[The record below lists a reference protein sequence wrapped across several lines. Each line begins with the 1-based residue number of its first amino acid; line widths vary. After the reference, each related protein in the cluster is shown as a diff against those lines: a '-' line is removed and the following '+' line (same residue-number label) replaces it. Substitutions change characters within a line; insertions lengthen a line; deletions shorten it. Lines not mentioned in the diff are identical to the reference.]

1 MKIRGRL
8 RASPHAQLRAR
19 CHAWSVNFLV
29 LCLMTAVAAPSSAQS
44 LPNSV
49 LQAMRNLNLPV
60 QDVGVYV
67 VPLGGG
73 QPLLNVNADEALNPA
88 STMKLLTTYAAL
100 SRLGADYRWKTRV
113 YLRGELRDGV
123 LNGDLILQGGGDP
136 KLVIEDLVEIIARM
150 REAGLREIVGNLV
163 LDDGV
168 FSLDDRSVEQID
180 GDSSQPYNVRP
191 HGMLLNFKA
200 TKFVITPRA
209 DSVDIVLDPPLAD
222 VSIDNEVRSARGRC
236 RYGAGGLVIRDNGT
250 DQKPVIKVSGTYS
263 SECGEQN
270 LFAAVLTHRQF
281 AHAFFKAAWLAAGG
295 AWSGKTR
302 IERGAAQGA
311 SWFEW
316 TSPRTL
322 GEVVLDINKFSNNV
336 MARQVLLQ
344 STAVENQSS
353 PTIEDARSFL
363 HRWLGRNGL
372 KFPELYVENGSGLS
386 RNERISAE
394 HLARLLIHMSRS
406 AYADLLRESLPRV
419 GMDGTMKSRLQAE
432 PITGRAWIKT
442 GSLNDVRAIAG
453 YVDAA
458 SGKRYALV
466 MLINGPRAERSAP
479 AQDELLRWVYANG

>member
-1 MKIRGRL
+1 MLPFQPNLLLMTRL
-8 RASPHAQLRAR
+8 FSTPNLKRLGPL
-19 CHAWSVNFLV
+19 FLLV
-29 LCLMTAVAAPSSAQS
+29 LTTQLNAQS
-44 LPNSV
+44 LPPSV
-49 LQAMRNLNLPV
+49 LQAMRVINLPV

-67 VPLGGG
+67 VPLAGG
-73 QPLLNVNADEALNPA
+73 QPLLSVNSDEALNPA
-88 STMKLLTTYAAL
+88 STMKLLTTYAAV
-100 SRLGADYRWKTRV
+100 SRLGPDYRWKTRM

-123 LNGDLILQGGGDP
+123 LDGDLVLQGGGDP
-136 KLVIEDLVEIIARM
+136 KLVIEDMAEIIART
-150 REAGLREIVGNLV
+150 REAGLREIRGNLI

-200 TKFVITPRA
+200 TKFVITPRGE
-209 DSVDIVLDPPLAD
+209 SVDIVLDPPLAEI
-222 VSIDNEVRSARGRC
+222 SIENEVRTARGRC

-250 DQKPVIKVSGTYS
+250 EQKPGIRVSGTYS

-281 AHAFFKAAWLAAGG
+281 AHAFFKAAWSGAGG
-295 AWSGKTR
+295 IWNGRTR
-302 IERGAAQGA
+302 IERGAGQGA
-311 SWFEW
+311 VWYEW
-316 TSPRTL
+316 MSPRTL
-322 GEVVLDINKFSNNV
+322 AEVILDINKFSNNV

-344 STAVENQSS
+344 TAAQENKSS
-353 PTIEDARSFL
+353 PTIEDARNFL
-363 HRWLGRNGL
+363 HRWLNRVGL

-386 RNERISAE
+386 RNERISPE
-394 HLARLLIHMSRS
+394 HLARLLVHMSAS
-406 AYADLLRESLPRV
+406 PHADLLRESLPKV
-419 GMDGTMKSRLQAE
+419 GIDGTMKSRLQLE
-432 PITGRAWIKT
+432 PIAGRAWIKT

-479 AQDELLRWVYANG
+479 AQDELLRWVYSNG

>member
-1 MKIRGRL
+1 MLPSQIKLMFQRL
-8 RASPHAQLRAR
+8 RLLKS
-19 CHAWSVNFLV
+19 SVVIAL
-29 LCLMTAVAAPSSAQS
+29 LILSGHLSAQN
-44 LPNSV
+44 LPPSV
-49 LQAMRNLNLPV
+49 LQAMRTLNLPL

-67 VPLGGG
+67 VPLTGGP
-73 QPLLNVNADEALNPA
+73 PLINVNAEEALNPA

-113 YLRGELRDGV
+113 YLRGELHDGV

-136 KLVIEDLVEIIARM
+136 KLVVEDLLEIIARIQA
-150 REAGLREIVGNLV
+150 AGLREIRGNLV

-191 HGMLLNFKA
+191 HGVLLNFKA
-200 TKFVITPRA
+200 TKFVISPRA
-209 DSVDIVLDPPLAD
+209 ESVDIALDPPLAD
-222 VSIDNEVRSARGRC
+222 VTIENEVRSARGRC

-250 DQKPVIKVSGTYS
+250 DQKPIIRVSGTYS

-281 AHAFFKAAWLAAGG
+281 AHAFFKAAWLGAGG
-295 AWSGKTR
+295 SWNGKTR
-302 IERGAAQGA
+302 IERGAAHGA
-311 SWFEW
+311 VWYEW

-322 GEVVLDINKFSNNV
+322 AEVVLDINKFSNNV
-336 MARQVLLQ
+336 MSRQVLLL
-344 STAVENQSS
+344 STALENRSS
-353 PTIEDARSFL
+353 PTIEDARNFL
-363 HRWLGRNGL
+363 HRWLGRIGL

-386 RNERISAE
+386 RNERISPE
-394 HLARLLIHMSRS
+394 HLARLLLHISRS
-406 AYADLLRESLPRV
+406 PHADLLRESLPRV
-419 GMDGTMKSRLQAE
+419 GIDGTMKSRMQSE
-432 PITGRAWIKT
+432 PIAGKAWIKT

-458 SGKRYALV
+458 SGKRYVLV